1 MSWMELSLNTTH
13 EAIDW
18 VSTLLATVD
27 YKGDVQITK
36 YLEPD
41 AVGLI
46 RSANLVQPDLE
57 RSPWM
62 FTICLYLPDG
72 YTETAIEKIADRLS
86 PLHRIGQISALQTA
100 VVAEK
105 PIGSDTARLVP
116 RIGKR
121 FVVLADH
128 ASDQFLAADEIGLKL
143 KQSLAFG
150 SGLHP
155 TTIVSLCLL
164 ERHILPNMSGL
175 DLGSGSGILSVAIAK
190 LGAQV
195 LALDNDK
202 MAVAAT
208 QDAIR
213 RNGLEHQVVVMEGSL
228 GRGSELGHWLGGEGV
243 TSVPTIN
250 PESRFDFIVANIF
263 ARVHIALAADFG
275 RSLRRTAHPGLLI
288 TAGFTTDYE
297 DEVNAALTTAGF
309 EAIDCERSNE
319 WVALAHR
326 LKP

>member
-1 MSWMELSLNTTH
+1 MELSLNTTH

-27 YKGDVQITK
+27 YEGDVHITK

-46 RSANLVQPDLE
+46 QSADLIQPEAD
-57 RSPWM
+57 RSPWT

-72 YTETAIEKIADRLS
+72 YGETDIEKIADRLS
-86 PLHRIGQISALQTA
+86 PLHRIGQTSALQTA

-105 PIGSDTARLVP
+105 PIGSDTTRLVP

-121 FVVLADH
+121 FVVLADPT
-128 ASDQFLAADEIGLKL
+128 SDQLAADEIGLKL

-155 TTIVSLCLL
+155 TTIVSLRLL

-213 RNGLEHQVVVMEGSL
+213 RNGVEDQVVVMEGSL

-243 TSVPTIN
+243 ASVPTIS
-250 PESRFDFIVANIF
+250 PAARFDFIVANIF
-263 ARVHIALAADFG
+263 ARVHIALAADFW
-275 RSLRRTAHPGLLI
+275 RALRRTAAHPGLLI

-297 DEVNAALTTAGF
+297 DEVDAALTAAGF